1 MSSDPIQP
9 LRAWLTDWHTA
20 VRNQDFAAG
29 KKMCAPDMVAFGT
42 VAPFVTGIDNIM
54 KAQWEHVWPYIKGF
68 TIDVANARG
77 GIMGDH
83 AWVAATWDSRGM
95 RPDGTDFNRPGR
107 CTIIFA
113 RRAGK
118 WLATHTHFS
127 LSPLR

>member
-9 LRAWLTDWHTA
+9 LRAWLTDWHNA
-20 VRNQDFAAG
+20 VRKQDFDAG

-54 KAQWEHVWPYIKGF
+54 KAQWEHVWPYIQGF
-68 TIDVANARG
+68 TVDVANARG
-77 GIMGDH
+77 GIVGDH
-83 AWVAATWDSRGM
+83 AWVAATWDSQGK
-95 RPDGTDFNRPGR
+95 RPDGTTFNRPGR
-107 CTIIFA
+107 CTVILT